1 MINSILDASTLK
13 GLFLYELNSE
23 TSKPHTDNAVETITA
38 SYSVELYVFH
48 RVGFLAAITD

>member
-1 MINSILDASTLK
+1 MINYILDASTLK

-23 TSKPHTDNAVETITA
+23 TSKPHTDNAIEAITA
-38 SYSVELYVFH
+38 SYSVEFYVSH